1 MDFFKWN
8 EQFVTGLPT
17 VDEQHHH
24 LVDIINGV
32 LAMLG
37 QGALVEKTEV
47 ERLADQLL
55 AYADYHFSDEER
67 LMQQLAVDPRHWVQ
81 HRQQHRAFIEE
92 VIRSRNLISDD
103 ADALRAMLNLLGHW
117 LAYHMLGS
125 DQSMARQI
133 VAIRSG
139 LSPEQAYSR
148 EQEYQESSADPLLHA
163 LSAMVELIMERNG
176 QLLRMNETLESR
188 VDERTRELQDA
199 VEKLE
204 AEMAESRRLG
214 AELARANEYL
224 RQMALTD
231 VLTGLP
237 NRRHALEHLAQL
249 WSESQRHGLP
259 LSCIMIDADG
269 FKQVNDTYG
278 HEAGDRLLCEVART
292 LRENTRQE
300 DTVCRLGGDEFLI
313 LCRGTGLDGARR
325 LAENLLAR
333 VNALRVPT
341 GTGEWRGNLS
351 MGVAE
356 REASFTKPDDLVAAA
371 DGALYQAKRDGR
383 NRVAALP
390 KSS

>member
-24 LVDIINGV
+24 LVDVINGV
-32 LAMLG
+32 LQLVS
-37 QGALVEKTEV
+37 QQDVVEKAEA
-47 ERLADQLL
+47 ERLADELL
-55 AYADYHFSDEER
+55 DYADYHFRDEEL
-67 LMQQLAVDPRHWVQ
+67 LMRQAGVDARHYEQ
-81 HRQQHRAFIEE
+81 HSQQHRLFIADVVRERKQLGDGASS
-92 VIRSRNLISDD
+92 IRV
-103 ADALRAMLNLLGHW
+103 MLSFLGSW
-117 LAYHMLGS
+117 LAYHTLGS

-133 VAIRSG
+133 AAIRAG
-139 LSPEQAYSR
+139 TAADEAYVH
-148 EQEYQESSADPLLHA
+148 EQEYLQKSFSPLLHA
-163 LSAMVELIMERNG
+163 LNSLVEQIMERNG
-176 QLLRMNETLESR
+176 QLRQMNDTLENR
-188 VDERTRELQDA
+188 VVERTGELQDT
-199 VEKLE
+199 VKKLE

-214 AELARANEYL
+214 AELADVNEQL

-278 HEAGDRLLCEVART
+278 HDAGDRVLCEVART

-300 DTVCRLGGDEFLI
+300 DMVCRLGGDEFLI
-313 LCRGTGLDGARR
+313 LCRGTHCDGAQR
-325 LAENLLAR
+325 LAENLLER

-341 GTGEWRGNLS
+341 GTGEWRGSLS
-351 MGVAE
+351 MGVAQ
-356 REASFTKPDDLVAAA
+356 REASFAHGDDLVAAA
-371 DGALYQAKRDGR
+371 DGALYQAKREGR

>member
-24 LVDIINGV
+24 LVDVINGV
-32 LAMLG
+32 LQLVS
-37 QGALVEKTEV
+37 QQDVVEKAEA

-55 AYADYHFSDEER
+55 DYADYHFRDEEL
-67 LMQQLAVDPRHWVQ
+67 LMRQAGVDARHYEQ
-81 HRQQHRAFIEE
+81 HSQQHRLFIADVVRERKQLGDGASS
-92 VIRSRNLISDD
+92 IRV
-103 ADALRAMLNLLGHW
+103 MLSFLGSW
-117 LAYHMLGS
+117 LAYHILGS

-133 VAIRSG
+133 AAIRAG
-139 LSPEQAYSR
+139 VAANEAYVR
-148 EQEYQESSADPLLHA
+148 EQEYLQKSFSPLLHA
-163 LSAMVELIMERNG
+163 LNSLVEQIMERNG
-176 QLLRMNETLESR
+176 QLRQMNDTLENR
-188 VDERTRELQDA
+188 VVERTGELQDT
-199 VEKLE
+199 VKKLE

-214 AELARANEYL
+214 AELADVNEQL

-278 HEAGDRLLCEVART
+278 HDAGDRVLCEVART

-300 DTVCRLGGDEFLI
+300 DMVCRLGGDEFLI
-313 LCRGTGLDGARR
+313 LCRGTHCDGAQR
-325 LAENLLAR
+325 LAENLLER

-341 GTGEWRGNLS
+341 GTGEWRGSLS
-351 MGVAE
+351 MGVAQ
-356 REASFTKPDDLVAAA
+356 REASFAHGDDLVAAA
-371 DGALYQAKRDGR
+371 DGALYQAKREGR